1 MALIRS
7 KSSVTEWSS
16 YDLGDFE
23 GQKQDF
29 LKGIGSEAEGIVKK
43 ARQKAGD
50 ILKEAHHKGLVSAED
65 EAKRKREEGYQKGY
79 EEGLAKG
86 KEEALVTEKERIE
99 QEWTPLVEQLFKVLE
114 RFEHLS
120 SDLLKEAEQSLVK
133 TSLDLAEQVIEV
145 ESREN
150 EEVLQMRLKK
160 ALRILHVGMSL
171 KIRLPDGMKA
181 RMEPLLTQWLA
192 HDDVKTDVEW
202 VEDPEMSD
210 GEVVVSSDDA
220 FVKFDSQMQWE
231 TLLKKLKL
239 RELKEA

>member
-1 MALIRS
+1 
-7 KSSVTEWSS
+7 
-16 YDLGDFE
+16 
-23 GQKQDF
+23 
-29 LKGIGSEAEGIVKK
+29 
-43 ARQKAGD
+43 
-50 ILKEAHHKGLVSAED
+50 
-65 EAKRKREEGYQKGY
+65 
-79 EEGLAKG
+79 
-86 KEEALVTEKERIE
+86 
-99 QEWTPLVEQLFKVLE
+99 VEQLFKVLE